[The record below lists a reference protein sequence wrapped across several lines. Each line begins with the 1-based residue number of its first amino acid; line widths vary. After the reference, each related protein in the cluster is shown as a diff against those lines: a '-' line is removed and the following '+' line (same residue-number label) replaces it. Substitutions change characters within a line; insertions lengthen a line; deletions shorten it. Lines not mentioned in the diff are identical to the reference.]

1 MFADTGRVVA
11 ATLAVAAA
19 GFIVVFVRF
28 IQVDGYEQ
36 GSAMTWVVCALL
48 GGALLVLGARAF
60 GRMRERGLLVGSM
73 LFAFLTVFWLVF
85 FTTMS
90 GPFRAGLGAV
100 LVALTAQA
108 LAAWRI
114 LDDPRRTVRG
124 GQA

>member
-1 MFADTGRVVA
+1 MFTDTGRLVA

-36 GSAMTWVVCALL
+36 GSAMTWIVCALL
-48 GGALLVLGARAF
+48 GAALLVLGGRAF
-60 GRMRERGLLVGSM
+60 GRVRERGLLVGAM
-73 LFAFLTVFWLVF
+73 LYSFLTLYWLVF

-90 GPFRAGLGAV
+90 AAFRAGLALV
-100 LVALTAQA
+100 LLALTVQA

-114 LDDPRRTVRG
+114 LDDPRRGRRS
-124 GQA
+124 